1 MKGIFKFIRNII
13 ILCIIVC
20 LIFGG
25 TVVYKG
31 YNMYKEAT
39 SKISI
44 EDKVNEIMLDDNYVF
59 LKDLPDDYIKAVIS
73 VEDHRFYNHFGIDV
87 IALTRAVINNIATMS
102 LAEGGSTIT
111 QQLAKNLYFTQEKVF
126 SRKVAEVFVAFE
138 LEQKY
143 SKDDIV
149 EMYVNVSYFG
159 DGYYGIGDAAKGY
172 LNKEP
177 KDMTLEECTL
187 LAGLPNAPSVYALSN
202 NSKLT
207 LQRQKQVIDAM
218 VKYDNMDAKEAEKLK
233 DKIGK

>member
-1 MKGIFKFIRNII
+1 
-13 ILCIIVC
+13 
-20 LIFGG
+20 
-25 TVVYKG
+25 
-31 YNMYKEAT
+31 MYQDAI

-44 EDKVNEIMLDDNYVF
+44 EDKVNEIMSDDNYIS
-59 LKDLPDDYIKAVIS
+59 LEELPKDYIKAVIS
-73 VEDHRFYNHFGIDV
+73 VEDHRFYDHFGVDV

-102 LAEGGSTIT
+102 FAEGGSTIT
-111 QQLAKNLYFTQEKVF
+111 QQLSKNMYFTQEKVF
-126 SRKVAEVFVAFE
+126 SRKVAEVFVALN
-138 LEQKY
+138 LEEKY

-159 DGYYGIGDAAKGY
+159 DGYYGIGDAVKGY

-202 NSKLT
+202 NSILT
-207 LQRQKQVIDAM
+207 FQRQKQVIDAM
-218 VKYDNMDAKEAEKLK
+218 VKYDNMDVKEAEKLK